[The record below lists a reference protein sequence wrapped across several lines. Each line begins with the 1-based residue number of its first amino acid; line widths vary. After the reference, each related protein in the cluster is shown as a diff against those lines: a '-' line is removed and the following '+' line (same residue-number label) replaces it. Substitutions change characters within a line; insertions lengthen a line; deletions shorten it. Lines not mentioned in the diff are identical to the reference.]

1 MNTLDRKRRES
12 DAKLYR
18 WVDDQV
24 AAIQEAVRSGAWWEA
39 SRLSRD
45 VASRLERRDWTGQA

>member
-18 WVDDQV
+18 WVDAQV

-39 SRLSRD
+39 SSLSRD

>member
-18 WVDDQV
+18 WVDAQV

-39 SRLSRD
+39 SRLSHD